1 MKKIIVLLALVGIF
15 GVLRA
20 QDIQVPT
27 YDSEFDMTPASFT
40 VGADGGKFSFK
51 LTCDQYGGLLRAE
64 ADTSSAETYASAPPL
79 ANVSGFEYI
88 GFEDTAGQ
96 VDSVRCIFTTRPL
109 LDGSFV
115 IFKPNETYEKKSGK
129 LIIHHYTKYAFGS
142 VTKRERT
149 IVASYTQEANPNVP
163 PPYEIEHAMIKNVYL
178 DSTGTDKVREIT
190 YYDEFERPYQTIQE
204 GASPAGG
211 DIVHFTE
218 YDLMGRSD
226 AKTYLPY
233 AVQDTPGAKRTDP
246 IGEQYAYYA
255 AKFTNVGTDRVY
267 AEKRYD
273 DSPLNLVLS
282 EGGVGTYNCSSG
294 YHTDYTYRLNTV
306 ADNIKTYAIENDSVL
321 VVKGF
326 YPADRLIVK
335 LTYNNRASDDS
346 YDRTS
351 IEYINSKGQLVA
363 KEQYVSDTDRRI
375 SYYVYDEYGRQRFV
389 IPAIMDAQMTV
400 GTRRT
405 PHSLR
410 LYCYYNEYD
419 EEGRIVRQCMPGADY
434 VLSLYD
440 GRGRLAMTQDGN
452 LRKQNKWLFTK
463 YDINDRPVMTGIYT
477 GGTYAS
483 HKSALLSQSS
493 LYEQRGSAVHGYTN
507 RTYPSVS
514 AQNDYLTVTYY
525 DDYAWNSSTRYDFA
539 SSAALGQTY
548 TTAVWGLETG
558 KKTRAL
564 GDSSNKWLTTVN
576 YYDDRQRLIQTLTDL
591 YPDQLETVTN
601 VHDFS
606 GRVIRTR
613 VCQTKPNDWS
623 IIRPELRDVSGGI
636 IEIESNVYEYDK
648 WFTYDAYGRL
658 QKIEMEISGDD
669 NGKVTV
675 AAYEYD
681 DLGTVTE
688 KKIHNGK
695 ETTEYSRLIS
705 GELTSAASPSFSYS
719 LYYNTNG
726 SVKEVGWNYGNDS
739 KKYYYYAYN
748 STDELIA
755 SALRTQGET
764 STRYSEF
771 GITYDL
777 NGNMLSLQRCDGS
790 GNSMHDIAYG
800 YSGNQLT
807 SVRMTTNGQTLTG
820 FTYDANGNMTYDPT
834 KGVGIEYNVLNL
846 PQRIFA
852 GDEEVCYIYSATGEK
867 LAKKAGGSFTYY
879 RSVMVYSGD
888 ELLYILH
895 PEGTVSHSDG
905 RFTYNYFK
913 SDHTGSTRALL
924 SAVGGSLQTQQTT
937 DYYPFGM
944 AWSLNNLNKNKYLY
958 SGKEIEDATLA
969 GNVLALYDFGARFY
983 NPVLGRWF
991 NMDPKLQ
998 YANPYLFCSNN
1009 PVMYVDPDGQ
1019 FSWLISALVG
1029 GAMNLCANI
1038 ENVDNFWDGLGYF
1051 FVGAGAAALST
1062 SISNGIMSAYMGT
1075 GFFPGFWGNKVA
1087 MEAIKH
1093 FQSSF
1098 FRGFIIG
1105 GASGLGGGFV
1115 FGAGNG
1121 WLNGDSFR
1129 QGLNRGISNSLIEG
1143 GIGALLGGALGGIQ
1157 AGLDGR
1163 NFFDGSRTHI
1173 EAQLPPTPTA
1183 PDGNL
1188 PVKLQ
1193 ENPEVGCV
1201 QSAGGSMAEYKGVP
1215 AGHLTPEGATA
1226 IDVGKQLGMNPEQIL
1241 VSDVATN
1248 MQMGNP
1254 VMITYNNA
1262 GPYHAVG
1269 LNKVFLKIPLRGD
1282 PFRIYQVMDPL
1293 VGMRKAPQTSF
1304 IDASYVVFK

>member
-115 IFKPNETYEKKSGK
+115 IFKPNKVNEKKSGK

-218 YDLMGRSD
+218 YDLMGRGD

-335 LTYNNRASDDS
+335 LTYNNSASNDS

-375 SYYVYDEYGRQRFV
+375 TYYVYDEYGRQRFV
-389 IPAIMDAQMTV
+389 IPAVMDAQMTV

-405 PHSLR
+405 PYSLR

-463 YDINDRPVMTGIYT
+463 YDIDDRPVMTGIYT

-483 HKSALLSQSS
+483 HKAALLSQSS

-525 DDYAWNSSTRYDFA
+525 DDYAWKSSTRYDFA

-548 TTAVWGLETG
+548 TTAVRGLETG

-726 SVKEVGWNYGNDS
+726 SVK
-739 KKYYYYAYN
+739 
-748 STDELIA
+748 
-755 SALRTQGET
+755 R
-764 STRYSEF
+764 
-771 GITYDL
+771 
-777 NGNMLSLQRCDGS
+777 
-790 GNSMHDIAYG
+790 
-800 YSGNQLT
+800 
-807 SVRMTTNGQTLTG
+807 
-820 FTYDANGNMTYDPT
+820 
-834 KGVGIEYNVLNL
+834 
-846 PQRIFA
+846 
-852 GDEEVCYIYSATGEK
+852 
-867 LAKKAGGSFTYY
+867 
-879 RSVMVYSGD
+879 
-888 ELLYILH
+888 
-895 PEGTVSHSDG
+895 
-905 RFTYNYFK
+905 
-913 SDHTGSTRALL
+913 
-924 SAVGGSLQTQQTT
+924 
-937 DYYPFGM
+937 
-944 AWSLNNLNKNKYLY
+944 
-958 SGKEIEDATLA
+958 
-969 GNVLALYDFGARFY
+969 
-983 NPVLGRWF
+983 
-991 NMDPKLQ
+991 
-998 YANPYLFCSNN
+998 
-1009 PVMYVDPDGQ
+1009 
-1019 FSWLISALVG
+1019 
-1029 GAMNLCANI
+1029 
-1038 ENVDNFWDGLGYF
+1038 
-1051 FVGAGAAALST
+1051 
-1062 SISNGIMSAYMGT
+1062 
-1075 GFFPGFWGNKVA
+1075 
-1087 MEAIKH
+1087 
-1093 FQSSF
+1093 
-1098 FRGFIIG
+1098 
-1105 GASGLGGGFV
+1105 
-1115 FGAGNG
+1115 
-1121 WLNGDSFR
+1121 
-1129 QGLNRGISNSLIEG
+1129 
-1143 GIGALLGGALGGIQ
+1143 LGGITETI
-1157 AGLDGR
+1157 R
-1163 NFFDGSRTHI
+1163 KSTTTTHI
-1173 EAQLPPTPTA
+1173 TRR
-1183 PDGNL
+1183 
-1188 PVKLQ
+1188 
-1193 ENPEVGCV
+1193 
-1201 QSAGGSMAEYKGVP
+1201 
-1215 AGHLTPEGATA
+1215 
-1226 IDVGKQLGMNPEQIL
+1226 MN
-1241 VSDVATN
+1241 
-1248 MQMGNP
+1248 
-1254 VMITYNNA
+1254 
-1262 GPYHAVG
+1262 
-1269 LNKVFLKIPLRGD
+1269 
-1282 PFRIYQVMDPL
+1282 
-1293 VGMRKAPQTSF
+1293 
-1304 IDASYVVFK
+1304 

>member
-218 YDLMGRSD
+218 YDLMGRGD

-255 AKFTNVGTDRVY
+255 AKFTSVGTDRVY

-306 ADNIKTYAIENDSVL
+306 ADNIKTYTIENDSVL

-375 SYYVYDEYGRQRFV
+375 TYYVYDEYGRQRFV

-405 PHSLR
+405 PYSLR

-463 YDINDRPVMTGIYT
+463 YDIDDRPVMTGIYT

-483 HKSALLSQSS
+483 HKSALLSQNL

-525 DDYAWNSSTRYDFA
+525 DDYAWKSSTRYDFA

-564 GDSSNKWLTTVN
+564 GDNSNKWLTTVN
-576 YYDDRQRLIQTLTDL
+576 YYDDRQRLIQTLADL

-606 GRVIRTR
+606 DRVIRTR
-613 VCQTKPNDWS
+613 VRQTRPNDWS
-623 IIRPELRDVSGGI
+623 IIDPKIQSEQPGGSI
-636 IEIESNVYEYDK
+636 IIGPKSNVYEYDK

-695 ETTEYSRLIS
+695 ETTEYARLIS

-726 SVKEVGWNYGNDS
+726 SVKEVGWSYGNDS

-755 SALRTQGET
+755 SVLRTQGEA
-764 STRYSEF
+764 STRYSEL

-998 YANPYLFCSNN
+998 LANPYIYCGNN
-1009 PVMYVDPDGQ
+1009 PILYQDPDGQ
-1019 FSWLISALVG
+1019 LFLIDDFVFGFIRGLIAGENPFKTGGQAFLNSARIWGGMFQGSFKQILSRFTWELPQTLVG
-1029 GAMNLCANI
+1029 FLGAHGTNMFGTVDKVDYYDGATVVRKRGGTFGALTLGSFMIGDRTIEADPTNTLFQHEYGHYLQSQAFGWLYLPKFGIPSLLDAMRDDNKWDHNYYAVEQDAN
-1038 ENVDNFWDGLGYF
+1038 VR
-1051 FVGAGAAALST
+1051 AL
-1062 SISNGIMSAYMGT
+1062 AYWEKK
-1075 GFFPGFWGNKVA
+1075 FPGFADDQKWNFIKNPIAGWDMKRPYNDPVNQQALRHNRIGFSGWDLLSFGN
-1087 MEAIKH
+1087 IP
-1093 FQSSF
+1093 
-1098 FRGFIIG
+1098 
-1105 GASGLGGGFV
+1105 
-1115 FGAGNG
+1115 
-1121 WLNGDSFR
+1121 
-1129 QGLNRGISNSLIEG
+1129 NSLIY
-1143 GIGALLGGALGGIQ
+1143 
-1157 AGLDGR
+1157 
-1163 NFFDGSRTHI
+1163 HI
-1173 EAQLPPTPTA
+1173 KYSKQNKE
-1183 PDGNL
+1183 DRR
-1188 PVKLQ
+1188 VK
-1193 ENPEVGCV
+1193 
-1201 QSAGGSMAEYKGVP
+1201 KW
-1215 AGHLTPEGATA
+1215 
-1226 IDVGKQLGMNPEQIL
+1226 I
-1241 VSDVATN
+1241 
-1248 MQMGNP
+1248 
-1254 VMITYNNA
+1254 
-1262 GPYHAVG
+1262 
-1269 LNKVFLKIPLRGD
+1269 R
-1282 PFRIYQVMDPL
+1282 
-1293 VGMRKAPQTSF
+1293 
-1304 IDASYVVFK
+1304 

>member
-255 AKFTNVGTDRVY
+255 AKFTNVGTDRGY

-335 LTYNNRASDDS
+335 LTYNNRASDAS

-375 SYYVYDEYGRQRFV
+375 TYYVYDEYGRQRFV
-389 IPAIMDAQMTV
+389 IPAVMDAQMTV

-463 YDINDRPVMTGIYT
+463 YDIDDRPVMTGIYT

-613 VCQTKPNDWS
+613 VCQTRPNDWS

-695 ETTEYSRLIS
+695 ETTEYSRSIS

-719 LYYNTNG
+719 LYYDTNG

-852 GDEEVCYIYSATGEK
+852 GDEEVSYIYSATGEK

-1009 PVMYVDPDGQ
+1009 PVLYIDQNGE
-1019 FSWLISALVG
+1019 FAWLAPVLVG
-1029 GAMNLCANI
+1029 ALLNVGMQAMSGNINSWGDFFIAAGVGGLAGLATAGMGSLVTGMLGSSAGFLNGAIISGMS
-1038 ENVDNFWDGLGYF
+1038 GLAGG
-1051 FVGAGAAALST
+1051 FVLGAGNAWGAGAGLSEGLR
-1062 SISNGIMSAYMGT
+1062 IGMWGGIT
-1075 GFFPGFWGNKVA
+1075 GMA
-1087 MEAIKH
+1087 T
-1093 FQSSF
+1093 
-1098 FRGFIIG
+1098 
-1105 GASGLGGGFV
+1105 GAV
-1115 FGAGNG
+1115 
-1121 WLNGDSFR
+1121 
-1129 QGLNRGISNSLIEG
+1129 IG
-1143 GIGALLGGALGGIQ
+1143 GIGGGIRAVRSGRNFWSGKVNPPINTRVIDFKNSGIDLGEEVFGDKLQ
-1157 AGLDGR
+1157 RLDGR
-1163 NFFDGSRTHI
+1163 LDYKPQFVEPTGGKVVNS
-1173 EAQLPPTPTA
+1173 QLPVTYYPENNGFVGTPENTLLKPGTLLHRYGNPNGSYFAPPGTPTFMRSLPYGTDISQSTTYEVLQPLPAQTGKSA
-1183 PDGNL
+1183 PWFNQSGQGIQYVVPL
-1188 PVKLQ
+1188 EPRYLMKWGYIKKLQ
-1193 ENPEVGCV
+1193 
-1201 QSAGGSMAEYKGVP
+1201 
-1215 AGHLTPEGATA
+1215 
-1226 IDVGKQLGMNPEQIL
+1226 
-1241 VSDVATN
+1241 
-1248 MQMGNP
+1248 
-1254 VMITYNNA
+1254 
-1262 GPYHAVG
+1262 
-1269 LNKVFLKIPLRGD
+1269 R
-1282 PFRIYQVMDPL
+1282 
-1293 VGMRKAPQTSF
+1293 
-1304 IDASYVVFK
+1304 